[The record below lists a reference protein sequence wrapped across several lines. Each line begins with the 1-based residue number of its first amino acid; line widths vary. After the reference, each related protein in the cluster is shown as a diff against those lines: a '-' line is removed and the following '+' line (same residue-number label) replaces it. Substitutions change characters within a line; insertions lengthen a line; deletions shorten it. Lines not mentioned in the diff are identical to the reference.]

1 MVSKSLVALAAAT
14 FAGEA
19 LAASIHRGHE
29 HLHVAKR
36 DIVTH
41 MVTHTAWTTVTV
53 TLGQSA
59 DPAPTAVDNNTK
71 LTKSRVSSSSA
82 AVAVPAEASS
92 AAPSINIV
100 VPNVAGNVAVVNA
113 PASPSATQNNV
124 PAAAPSTTTPEL
136 TGGKSSGNRL
146 QRGLAYNDGALLS
159 SFLGN
164 GHKATWTYNWGQT
177 DDSHSGLEFVPM
189 LWGTKNQFE
198 VSWPA
203 NAEQAIKNGSTALLS
218 FNEPDIPE
226 QANMD
231 PGTAA
236 AKHKLYMNP
245 FAGKARISSPSI
257 TNSGS
262 PGMGL
267 DWMQKFFDACN
278 GECRVDFLALHS
290 YGTDAQTVLNHLLD
304 AYNRFKLPVWITE
317 LGFQDPKNEV
327 KTTKNMEYFLDQL
340 ENNSTFSFVERFSYF
355 MVAVGDDK
363 MMSSSSQ
370 LRSFAKVFAYGA

>member
-14 FAGEA
+14 FAGET

-59 DPAPTAVDNNTK
+59 NPAPTTVDSNTK
-71 LTKSRVSSSSA
+71 FTRSRLSSSSA
-82 AVAVPAEASS
+82 AVAAPAEASS
-92 AAPSINIV
+92 AAPSINTV

-113 PASPSATQNNV
+113 PASPSATQDNV
-124 PAAAPSTTTPEL
+124 PVAAPSTTTPES
-136 TGGKSSGNRL
+136 TEGKSSGNRL
-146 QRGLAYNDGALLS
+146 QRGLAYNDGNLLQ
-159 SFLGN
+159 SFLGS
-164 GHKATWTYNWGQT
+164 GSKATWAYNWGQV
-177 DDSHSGLEFVPM
+177 DDSNSGLEFVPM
-189 LWGTKNQFE
+189 LWGTKLDFHK
-198 VSWPA
+198 SWPG
-203 NAEQAIKNGSTALLS
+203 NAEKAIENGAKAFLS
-218 FNEPDIPE
+218 FNEPDLPA

-231 PGTAA
+231 PSDAA
-236 AKHKLYMNP
+236 AKHKEFMNP
-245 FAGKARISSPSI
+245 YAGKVRISSPSI

-278 GECRVDFLALHS
+278 GECKVDFLALHS
-290 YGTDAQTVLNHLLD
+290 YGTDAPTVLNHLLD
-304 AYNRFKLPVWITE
+304 AYNRFKKPVWVTE
-317 LGFQDPKNEV
+317 LGFDSDGDEA
-327 KTTKNMEYFLDQL
+327 KTAKSMEYFLDQL

-355 MVAVGDDK
+355 MVSTDPGRMLK
-363 MMSSSSQ
+363 SPTE
-370 LRSFAKVFAYGA
+370 LTTFAKVFAYGA